1 MYLYIIYIY
10 RSIINDYVSLSNTY
24 DGIWIDDKYFH
35 AFINHIIIHYCYYF
49 KCFAIVSH

>member
-1 MYLYIIYIY
+1 MIMRVDLIPMT
-10 RSIINDYVSLSNTY
+10 VS
-24 DGIWIDDKYFH
+24 WIDDKYFH